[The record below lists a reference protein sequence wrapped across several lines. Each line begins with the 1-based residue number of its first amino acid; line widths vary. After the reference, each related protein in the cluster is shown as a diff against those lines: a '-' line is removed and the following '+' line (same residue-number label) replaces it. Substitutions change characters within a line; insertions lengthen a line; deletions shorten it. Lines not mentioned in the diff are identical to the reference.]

1 MRTSQWF
8 SIPQCWRYERMTRG
22 RRREHYQWN
31 LDVWGVDALTAEV
44 ELLSAAVTFMTSV
57 GLSADD
63 VGIKISTRL
72 VLSELLTSLG
82 VPEDKFASTCVL
94 VDKLD
99 KLPADEVRAAL
110 LEQGLPADSAEKLLT
125 TLAITDFAALESA
138 MGADSPAVLA
148 LKELFD
154 LADAY
159 GLKDWLVLDL
169 SVVRRAAHRAR
180 AHTSRRAQA
189 HSGASHTHTRV
200 RGSTPH
206 ACTPVQP
213 RATPCN
219 PLQPVRRCAGSRTT
233 RAPSSRAS
241 IDPASSARSLA
252 AGGTI
257 SCSRR
262 LGVTTSPPPASASEM
277 R

>member
-1 MRTSQWF
+1 
-8 SIPQCWRYERMTRG
+8 MTRG

-169 SVVRRAAHRAR
+169 SVVRRATHTSTGHARTRAQGTGALGGIAH
-180 AHTSRRAQA
+180 AHTRAWL
-189 HSGASHTHTRV
+189 HTSCVH
-200 RGSTPH
+200 P
-206 ACTPVQP
+206 CNPVQ
-213 RATPCN
+213 

-262 LGVTTSPPPASASEM
+262 LGATTSPPPASASEM